1 MGLFKEHPN
10 VLGWDGWIQKSQIVL
25 AEEAK
30 TTDAEIQS
38 RIKCFKGQL
47 KPYDGD
53 ETIEVFKATQEQCNC
68 NYR

>member
-10 VLGWDGWIQKSQIVL
+10 VLGWDGWVQKSQIVL

-53 ETIEVFKATQEQCNC
+53 ET
-68 NYR
+68 R